1 MEFDF
6 LFYSL
11 LTQFFEFFW
20 SYIFDENFNTEKVET
35 FRQWLPSDFHSAQ
48 GRDKDSRKH
57 QKWRTLQQTLTAF
70 SGYYWEALHLR

>member
-35 FRQWLPSDFHSAQ
+35 FRQYRESRNFSPMITLRFPFSTGTWQGLP
-48 GRDKDSRKH
+48 
-57 QKWRTLQQTLTAF
+57 QTSKMENFATNVNGF
-70 SGYYWEALHLR
+70 